1 MSGFRIAPSSIS
13 YSDEE
18 SSSFNV
24 DNEYE
29 SVCNGSRISADDGE
43 MKVADSDSRSSSDGS
58 SSFDQS
64 LKIITSSLVD
74 SAKKSISMK
83 AQKLEAAPFVILEEQ
98 EDHH

>member
-1 MSGFRIAPSSIS
+1 M
-13 YSDEE
+13 
-18 SSSFNV
+18 

-29 SVCNGSRISADDGE
+29 SVCDVSNIEKVSPDEDGE
-43 MKVADSDSRSSSDGS
+43 MKCADSDSSSSSSDGT

-83 AQKLEAAPFVILEEQ
+83 AQKKLGAPPFVILEEQ